1 MEDSG
6 FGERLKA
13 IRGSISQENFAK
25 SIGKDRGTIISWE
38 QEKHSPKESE
48 IRKIWKTYK
57 MNCHWLITGESS
69 QNNTDQPG
77 NLTITTPE
85 AHSEDRRKQIEHLQ
99 FAPQEIS
106 GIPARTRY
114 ALLCCALALFFF
126 SIVKI
131 SNDVFFV
138 KLSVL
143 AFLTFGFLTYFHIAV
158 PYIEKWISRFPKDLG
173 V

>member
-6 FGERLKA
+6 FGERLRA

-48 IRKIWKTYK
+48 IRKIWKIYK
-57 MNCHWLITGESS
+57 MNCHWLITGESLTGD
-69 QNNTDQPG
+69 TDQPD
-77 NLTITTPE
+77 NPPITTAE
-85 AHSEDRRKQIEHLQ
+85 EHRADRREQIEPLKTVSK
-99 FAPQEIS
+99 EILRL
-106 GIPARTRY
+106 PARTRY
-114 ALLCCALALFFF
+114 TFLCCILALFFF
-126 SIVKI
+126 SILKI

-143 AFLTFGFLTYFHIAV
+143 AFLTCTVLSYFYLAL
-158 PYIEKWISRFPKDLG
+158 PYVEKWFYRSPKNLG
-173 V
+173 T